1 MNASTSFDRCLQKAP
16 GASQGDLSS
25 LPLRAPGAS
34 RAPKPPG
41 ASLADIRRSA
51 FTLTELL
58 VVIGIIGAV
67 LALLIPTVRSA
78 IRTAR
83 NAAIKTEIDMLHMA
97 IMNYKNEFGSYP
109 PGRGVVP
116 GLAESKQPQVVHL
129 RRLFPRC
136 VDPSVTGLQFDGVA
150 VTPSNALWCWLNGY
164 TGDPESPLDPAPA
177 RKRLYDFDE
186 TRVNR
191 SSLAYIAPHTLGS
204 PYLYFDSGRYGVID
218 NVASGAVPAVYF
230 IWRADA
236 EFLRKVRDHVASPTS
251 ATLAALQ
258 ACEVLHH
265 DTFQIISAGLDG
277 EFYTDDD
284 LSNMWPGTWGEWK
297 ERVATGAL

>member
-1 MNASTSFDRCLQKAP
+1 MIFISFPKAASVFL
-16 GASQGDLSS
+16 
-25 LPLRAPGAS
+25 S
-34 RAPKPPG
+34 RALPPANPG
-41 ASLADIRRSA
+41 GPRCG
-51 FTLTELL
+51 FTITELL
-58 VVIGIIGAV
+58 VVIGIIGGL
-67 LALLIPTVRSA
+67 LALLIPTVRGA

-83 NAAIKTEIDMLHMA
+83 AAAIKNEIDMLHMA

-109 PGRGVVP
+109 PARGVVM
-116 GLAESKQPQVVHL
+116 GLAAGKQPQVVHL

-136 VDPSVTGLQFDGVA
+136 ADPSVSGQQFDGVA
-150 VTPSNALWCWLNGY
+150 VTPVNALWCWLNGY
-164 TGDPESPLDPAPA
+164 TGDPESPLDPAVD

-191 SSLAYIAPHTLGS
+191 TSTAYIAPHTLGS

-218 NVASGAVPAVYF
+218 NVASGIVPATYF
-230 IWRADA
+230 VWRADA
-236 EFLRKVRDHVASPTS
+236 EFTRKVRDYVANPN
-251 ATLAALQ
+251 ATTLSALQ
-258 ACEVLHH
+258 TNSVLHH

-297 ERVATGAL
+297 ERVASGAI